1 MTVKNIFRLLFFIS
15 LYGCTN
21 NTVSRAKIIRQTQFG
36 LYIENGQRQGF
47 QYFDSTKTEYNYRY
61 NTLTITND
69 TTVPI
74 QLEIG
79 FLKKD
84 LSNISYSKVFL
95 LPRQLTPNKQQ
106 FDSSLSDGLKRFL
119 DVDTDKPEH
128 LSKTLK
134 PTEKC
139 VLTFGVLTNIKYP
152 DPTTP
157 YETKL
162 LTYKKTPSSISCKLK
177 INDTLVI
184 PCGHFRYLENNN
196 MR

>member
-1 MTVKNIFRLLFFIS
+1 MTVKNMFLLLFSIW
-15 LYGCTN
+15 LYSCSD
-21 NTVSRAKIIRQTQFG
+21 NTDSRIKSTKPTQFG
-36 LYIENGQRQGF
+36 LSIENGQRQGF
-47 QYFDSTKTEYNYRY
+47 QYYDSTNTEYNYRY
-61 NTLTITND
+61 NTITITND

-79 FLKKD
+79 FSEKD
-84 LSNISYSKVFL
+84 LNNIGYSKVFL
-95 LPRQLTPNKQQ
+95 LPRPLTPNKQQ
-106 FDSSLSDGLKRFL
+106 FDNSISDGLKKFL
-119 DVDTDKPEH
+119 DVGTGKQEH

-139 VLTFGVLTNIKYP
+139 VLTFGVLTDIKYP

-162 LTYKKTPSSISCKLK
+162 LTHKEIPSAISCKLK

-184 PCGHFRYLENNN
+184 PCGHFRYLEE
-196 MR
+196 

>member
-15 LYGCTN
+15 LCGCTN
-21 NTVSRAKIIRQTQFG
+21 NTVSHAKIIRQTQFG

-47 QYFDSTKTEYNYRY
+47 QHFDSTKTEYSYRY
-61 NTLTITND
+61 NTITITND
-69 TTVPI
+69 TTIPI

-79 FLKKD
+79 FSEKD

-95 LPRQLTPNKQQ
+95 LPRQLTPSKQQ
-106 FDSSLSDGLKRFL
+106 FDNSISDELKSFL
-119 DVDTDKPEH
+119 DLDTDKLEH
-128 LSKTLK
+128 LNKTLK

-139 VLTFGVLTNIKYP
+139 VLTFGVLTNTIYP

-162 LTYKKTPSSISCKLK
+162 LTYTETPSSISCKLK

-184 PCGHFRYLENNN
+184 PCGHFRFLEK
-196 MR
+196 